1 MLRSDMRTFSIKT
14 LELVG
19 LFCWQ
24 PVYMCV
30 ECECVSVSVSVCV
43 CMCVWLSLFVLFPW
57 HPLPPRCFLSVSM
70 SNSVR
75 SNLSWEFKHCRCM
88 HTHCQ
93 RPTGACYTV
102 SYCENSVCVCVCV
115 CVCVYECMYDWMQC
129 IEVDSC
135 YGWWGLSPAS
145 ARFELSALI

>member
-1 MLRSDMRTFSIKT
+1 
-14 LELVG
+14 
-19 LFCWQ
+19 
-24 PVYMCV
+24 MCV
-30 ECECVSVSVSVCV
+30 C
-43 CMCVWLSLFVLFPW
+43 LSLFVLFPW

-102 SYCENSVCVCVCV
+102 SYCENSVCVCVCA
-115 CVCVYECMYDWMQC
+115 CVWCVWCPVTKWTLRNDNVKNLKDNRNKVQTT
-129 IEVDSC
+129 D
-135 YGWWGLSPAS
+135 
-145 ARFELSALI
+145 